1 MVLKMDK
8 GIFITFEGG
17 EGSGK
22 STQIKLLKEY
32 FEKQG
37 KQIVLTREP
46 GGSEGAEEIRN
57 LLLKGGTDRWDKKTE
72 ILLFLAARR
81 DHLVKK
87 VWPELES
94 GKIVLS
100 DRFHD
105 STVAYQCFGYGY
117 DKAIEQDISMLYQFI
132 SDGFKPDLTIVLN
145 IDPEKGILRSKNRLG
160 NDEQRFE
167 LMDLSFHQNI
177 QKAFLTLAE
186 KEPERFIVI
195 NADQSIEEIH
205 LEIIKKLEERLN
217 ANGAR
222 TN

>member
-1 MVLKMDK
+1 MVLKMAN
-8 GIFITFEGG
+8 GLFITFEGG

-32 FEKQG
+32 FEKKG
-37 KQIVLTREP
+37 KSVLLTREP
-46 GGSEGAEEIRN
+46 GGSDGAEEIRG

-87 VWPELES
+87 VSPAVQNGE
-94 GKIVLS
+94 IVLS

-117 DKAIEQDISMLYQFI
+117 DAQIEKDISFLYQFI
-132 SDGFKPDLTIVLN
+132 AGDFKPDITVVLD
-145 IDPEKGILRSKNRLG
+145 IDPEKGILRSKNRFG

-167 LMDLSFHQNI
+167 QMDLTFHQNI
-177 QKAFLTLAE
+177 RQAFLTLAQN
-186 KEPERFIVI
+186 EPNRFIVI
-195 NADQSIEEIH
+195 NAEQSIEAIH
-205 LEIIKKLEERLN
+205 EQLVEKLEERLN
-217 ANGAR
+217 ANAAG

>member
-1 MVLKMDK
+1 MNK
-8 GIFITFEGG
+8 GLFITFEGG
-17 EGSGK
+17 EGAGK
-22 STQIKLLKEY
+22 STQIKLLKDY
-32 FEKQG
+32 FEQKG
-37 KQIVLTREP
+37 LEVVLTREP

-87 VWPELES
+87 ILPNIRAD
-94 GKIVLS
+94 KIVLS

-117 DKAIEQDISMLYQFI
+117 DEKINKDISSLYHFI
-132 SDGFKPDLTIVLN
+132 ADDFKPDITIVLD
-145 IDPEKGILRSKNRLG
+145 IEPEKGILRSKLRFG

-167 LMDLSFHQNI
+167 QMDLSFHQNI
-177 QKAFLTLAE
+177 RQAFLTLAQN
-186 KEPERFIVI
+186 EPNRFIVV

-205 LEIIKKLEERLN
+205 NELIEKLEKRLN
-217 ANGAR
+217 ENASR

>member
-1 MVLKMDK
+1 MNK
-8 GIFITFEGG
+8 GLFITFEGG
-17 EGSGK
+17 EGAGK
-22 STQIKLLKEY
+22 STQIKLLKDY
-32 FEKQG
+32 FEQKG
-37 KQIVLTREP
+37 LEVVLTREP

-87 VWPELES
+87 ILPNIRADKV
-94 GKIVLS
+94 VLS

-117 DKAIEQDISMLYQFI
+117 DEKINKDISSLYHFI
-132 SDGFKPDLTIVLN
+132 ADDFKPDITIVLD
-145 IDPEKGILRSKNRLG
+145 IEPEKGILRSKSRFG

-167 LMDLSFHQNI
+167 QMDLSFHQNI
-177 QKAFLTLAE
+177 RQAFLTLAQN
-186 KEPERFIVI
+186 EPNRFIVV

-205 LEIIKKLEERLN
+205 NELIEKLEKRLN
-217 ANGAR
+217 ENASR

>member
-1 MVLKMDK
+1 MNK

-22 STQIKLLKEY
+22 STQIKLLNEY
-32 FEKQG
+32 FEKKG
-37 KQIVLTREP
+37 KSVVLTREP

-57 LLLKGGTDRWDKKTE
+57 LLLKGGIDRWDKKTE

-87 VWPELES
+87 VWPALNE

-105 STVAYQCFGYGY
+105 STIAYQCFGYGY
-117 DKAIEQDISMLYQFI
+117 DEAIEKDISDLYQFI
-132 SDGFKPDLTIVLN
+132 SDGFKPDLTIVLD
-145 IDPEKGILRSKNRLG
+145 IEPEKGIFRSKSRFG

-167 LMDLSFHQNI
+167 QMDLSFHQNI
-177 QKAFLTLAE
+177 RQAFLSLSQ
-186 KEPERFIVI
+186 KEPQRFIVV

-205 LEIIKKLEERLN
+205 LELIKNLEERLN

-222 TN
+222 AD